1 MIVAPLAGRPEDAVR
16 VALLSF
22 GWEGDLARSTA
33 AGLEGLAFRVEGLPA
48 AALEALVGTGAR
60 LGLEIVTGEGWA
72 LVAGSR
78 ARLGALARPWTVPE
92 PLAELAAALG
102 HALPSEEP
110 SIWQT
115 ARGPLVLDA
124 PVLMGILNVTPDSFS
139 DGGRFTSPD
148 SAVARAEQLA
158 EQGAAILDVGGESTR
173 PGATPVAEA
182 AERDR
187 VLPVIEAV
195 ARRLPGTLVSIDT
208 LKSGVARA
216 ALAAGA
222 AILNDVSGFRLDPDM
237 GEVAAASGAGV
248 VLMHSRGGAGD
259 LASLEHATYP
269 RGVLTEVIE
278 ELDSALDR
286 AGRAGIPAERIV
298 LDPGLGFGKTPEQN
312 LELLRGLDAL
322 RALGRPVLIGPSRKR
337 FLGAITGRPVEERD
351 QATAGACVA
360 AWQSGARIFR
370 VHEPAAVRDALTVAA
385 AIHPV

>member
-1 MIVAPLAGRPEDAVR
+1 
-16 VALLSF
+16 
-22 GWEGDLARSTA
+22 
-33 AGLEGLAFRVEGLPA
+33 
-48 AALEALVGTGAR
+48 
-60 LGLEIVTGEGWA
+60 
-72 LVAGSR
+72 
-78 ARLGALARPWTVPE
+78 ARPWTVPE

-102 HALPSEEP
+102 QALPSEEP

-115 ARGPLVLDA
+115 ARGPVVLDA

-139 DGGRFTSPD
+139 DGGRFTSPEG
-148 SAVARAEQLA
+148 AVARAVQLA

-182 AERDR
+182 EERSR
-187 VLPVIEAV
+187 VLPLIEAV
-195 ARRLPGTLVSIDT
+195 ARRLPETLVSVDT
-208 LKSGVARA
+208 VKSGVARA

-222 AILNDVSGFRLDPDM
+222 AILNDVSGFRLDPAM

-259 LASLEHATYP
+259 LASLEHAAYP
-269 RGVLTEVIE
+269 GGVLTEVIA
-278 ELDSALDR
+278 ELGAALDR

-370 VHEPAAVRDALTVAA
+370 VHEPAAVRDALAVAA

>member
-1 MIVAPLAGRPEDAVR
+1 MIVAPLAGRPKDAVR

-33 AGLEGLAFRVEGLPA
+33 AGLEGLAFRVEGLPV

-60 LGLEIVTGEGWA
+60 LGLEVVTGEGWA

-78 ARLGALARPWTVPE
+78 ARLGALARPWMVPE

-102 HALPSEEP
+102 QALPSEEP

-139 DGGRFTSPD
+139 DAGRFASLEG
-148 SAVARAEQLA
+148 AVARAEQLA
-158 EQGAAILDVGGESTR
+158 EQGAAIVDVGGESTR

-182 AERDR
+182 EERNR

-195 ARRLPGTLVSIDT
+195 ARRLAGTLVSVDT
-208 LKSGVARA
+208 VKSGVARA

-222 AILNDVSGFRLDPDM
+222 AILNDVSGFRLDPAM

-259 LASLEHATYP
+259 LASLEHAAYP
-269 RGVLTEVIE
+269 RGVLTEVIA
-278 ELDSALDR
+278 ELGAALDR

-370 VHEPAAVRDALTVAA
+370 VHEPAAVRDALAVAA